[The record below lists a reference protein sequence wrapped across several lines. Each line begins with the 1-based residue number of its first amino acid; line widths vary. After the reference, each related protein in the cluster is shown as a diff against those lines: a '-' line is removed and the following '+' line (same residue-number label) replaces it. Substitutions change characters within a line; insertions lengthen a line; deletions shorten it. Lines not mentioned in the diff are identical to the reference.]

1 MSESQAERQKIMTEK
16 AVWTPRSEKEWEGGG
31 GAPGRA
37 EILLQSVEESTEEM
51 VFPCSPHM
59 RDT

>member
-1 MSESQAERQKIMTEK
+1 MSESQAERQKIMAEK
-16 AVWTPRSEKEWEGGG
+16 AVRTPRSEKEWEGGG

-37 EILLQSVEESTEEM
+37 EILLLSVEESTEM